1 MAARFRADLKHLE
14 VTNVTVR
21 VAAFVL
27 QEGYS
32 TGWGGTAV
40 VVARQESPP
49 LISGTMMSAVMAS
62 GVVAGTSMELALEV
76 EGGMF
81 HGATVR
87 TWPCVV
93 SGLRPFEID
102 QFTAGCNVHL
112 VDPVS
117 FLADQPI
124 WGAYRAV
131 SAGEMIGGA
140 LSMAAGGD
148 GKPTLSPVLPR
159 LPSIRIVEGYRD
171 ALKELPYALAVGQ
184 PLGEWLAD
192 FLAMLGLRAELH
204 GRDDGVLEVFLSDSS
219 PKRGALNMSVVSADG
234 KAALGPDSYGPIL
247 IRGHSGFPGSI
258 LRGGLLDDPSSGS
271 ARPLVKLG
279 AVGAVL
285 TGPGLDVDEASD
297 RVYRSLK
304 GAFTEMLMLSAAS
317 RQPRLRPGELV
328 RLSEPVHQLEDWQV
342 MSVSHTLRRAVYDN
356 DATLI
361 RGDEAWYPELPL
373 HRPPVFVTGVVDGGN
388 DFDFHQPVPRD
399 RLGHVKVTF
408 PFTPT
413 PVGQEALEL
422 AAADTD
428 NDRRITLADFDEE
441 QVESFTSNRAQWE
454 AEEAKYQSGDYNDPF
469 PGKQD
474 DELTA
479 EEQATRDEYSTR
491 RQAAVAYMAYKK
503 AVALDESDADRD
515 GVVSARD
522 QLISDELSRR
532 LRDEELDDGDAVR
545 DGVDSALDRFTS
557 DALGGRLRDEE
568 LDDGDA
574 VRDGVD
580 SALDRFTSNALSGR
594 LRDEEDYGTMQE
606 QWEEQQEWEARPA
619 DEQDA
624 TVPEFHDDPEQLAL
638 VKEYG
643 DLFGK
648 DERED
653 LEAEVL
659 AARKDAENA
668 PDRWPPRIPLP
679 VIEPMAGA
687 LHGFITAHRHGDIC
701 RVAVHDPFS
710 AEIVGFQYRDDRKIN
725 VDLADAVAGL
735 VVEHNYSEAWSGL
748 VFRRTEAME
757 DDRSG
762 PSGDPVEDESPDGP
776 TSGGPGSDG
785 DPPEGPEPD
794 GPPPGKP
801 GPGGSPPG
809 KPGPGGSPPG
819 KPGPGG
825 SPPGKPGPGGSPP
838 GKPGPGGS
846 PPGAPEPGGF
856 PPGRPGPDGSSG
868 MGFV

>member
-14 VTNVTVR
+14 VTNVTVG

-49 LISGTMMSAVMAS
+49 LTSGSMMSAVMAS
-62 GVVAGTSMELALEV
+62 GVVAGTSMELALGV

-93 SGLRPFEID
+93 SGLRPFAID
-102 QFTAGCNVHL
+102 QFSAGCNVHL

-171 ALKELPYALAVGQ
+171 ELKELPYALAVGQ
-184 PLGEWLAD
+184 TLGEWLAD
-192 FLAMLGLRAELH
+192 FLAMLGLRAELY

-219 PKRGALNMSVVSADG
+219 PKREALSMSVVSADG
-234 KAALGPDSYGPIL
+234 NAALVPGSYGPIL

-285 TGPGLDVDEASD
+285 TEPGLDVDEASG

-304 GAFTEMLMLSAAS
+304 GTFTEMLILSAVS

-342 MSVSHTLRRAVYDN
+342 MSVSHTLRKAVYDN
-356 DATLI
+356 DATLV

-399 RLGHVKVTF
+399 RLGHIKVTF

-413 PVGQEALEL
+413 PVGQEGREL

-428 NDRRITLADFDEE
+428 NNRRITLADFSEE
-441 QVESFTSNRAQWE
+441 QVESFTTKRAQWE
-454 AEEAKYQSGDYNDPF
+454 TEEAKYQSGDYNDPF
-469 PGKQD
+469 PGKKD

-479 EEQATRDEYSTR
+479 EQQATREDNSTH
-491 RQAAVAYMAYKK
+491 RQGAVAYMAYKR
-503 AVALDESDADRD
+503 AVALDKGDADRD
-515 GVVSARD
+515 GVISARD
-522 QLISDELSRR
+522 QMISDELSRR
-532 LRDEELDDGDAVR
+532 LRDEEDQETIL
-545 DGVDSALDRFTS
+545 
-557 DALGGRLRDEE
+557 
-568 LDDGDA
+568 
-574 VRDGVD
+574 
-580 SALDRFTSNALSGR
+580 
-594 LRDEEDYGTMQE
+594 E
-606 QWEEQQEWEARPA
+606 QWEEQQEWEARPE

-624 TVPEFHDDPEQLAL
+624 TAPEFHEDSEQLAL
-638 VKEYG
+638 VEEYG

-653 LEAEVL
+653 LPADVS
-659 AARKDAENA
+659 AARTDAENA

-725 VDLADAVAGL
+725 VDLTDAVAGL

-757 DDRSG
+757 DERSG
-762 PSGDPVEDESPDGP
+762 PSEDGSEDQSDDAPSDDGTTSDGFPSDGPPTGGPPPGDPPPGRLP
-776 TSGGPGSDG
+776 TGGPPTGG
-785 DPPEGPEPD
+785 PPPGGPPPGRLPTGGPPPGGPPPGGPRPEGPPPGGPPPEGPPPGGPPPGGPPPDGPPPD
-794 GPPPGKP
+794 GPPPGGP
-801 GPGGSPPG
+801 SPEGPPPGGPPPG
-809 KPGPGGSPPG
+809 GPPPGGPPPG
-819 KPGPGG
+819 GPPPGG
-825 SPPGKPGPGGSPP
+825 PSPEGPPPG
-838 GKPGPGGS
+838 
-846 PPGAPEPGGF
+846 
-856 PPGRPGPDGSSG
+856 GSSG
-868 MGFV
+868 MGFA

>member
-14 VTNVTVR
+14 VTNVTVG

-49 LISGTMMSAVMAS
+49 LTSGSMMSAVMAS
-62 GVVAGTSMELALEV
+62 GVVAGTSMELALGV

-102 QFTAGCNVHL
+102 QFSAGCNVHL

-171 ALKELPYALAVGQ
+171 ELKELPYALAVGQ
-184 PLGEWLAD
+184 TLGEWLAD
-192 FLAMLGLRAELH
+192 FLAMLGLRAELY
-204 GRDDGVLEVFLSDSS
+204 GRDDGVLEVFLSDSG
-219 PKRGALNMSVVSADG
+219 PKRGALSMSVVSADG
-234 KAALGPDSYGPIL
+234 NAALTPDSYGPIL

-285 TGPGLDVDEASD
+285 TGSGLDIDEASD

-304 GAFTEMLMLSAAS
+304 GTFTEMLMLSAAS

-342 MSVSHTLRRAVYDN
+342 MSVSHTLRKAVYDN
-356 DATLI
+356 DATLV

-388 DFDFHQPVPRD
+388 DFDLHQPVPRD

-408 PFTPT
+408 PFSPT

-428 NDRRITLADFDEE
+428 NDRRITLADFDEA
-441 QVESFTSNRAQWE
+441 QVETFTTNRARWE
-454 AEEAKYQSGDYNDPF
+454 AEEAKFQSGDYNDPF
-469 PGKQD
+469 PGQND

-479 EEQATRDEYSTR
+479 EQQATRDDNSTR
-491 RQAAVAYMAYKK
+491 RKAAVAYMAYKK
-503 AVALDESDADRD
+503 AVALDDSDSDRD
-515 GVVSARD
+515 GVLSARD
-522 QLISDELSRR
+522 QVISDELSRR
-532 LRDEELDDGDAVR
+532 LRDEE
-545 DGVDSALDRFTS
+545 
-557 DALGGRLRDEE
+557 
-568 LDDGDA
+568 
-574 VRDGVD
+574 
-580 SALDRFTSNALSGR
+580 
-594 LRDEEDYGTMQE
+594 DYGTILE
-606 QWEEQQEWEARPA
+606 QWEEQQEWEARPEE
-619 DEQDA
+619 EQDA
-624 TVPEFHDDPEQLAL
+624 TVPEFHDDPEQVAL

-653 LEAEVL
+653 LPADVS
-659 AARKDAENA
+659 AARTDAENA
-668 PDRWPPRIPLP
+668 PDRWPPRVPLP

-725 VDLADAVAGL
+725 VDLSDAVAGL

-757 DDRSG
+757 GDRSG
-762 PSGDPVEDESPDGP
+762 PSEDQVEDESPDDP
-776 TSGGPGSDG
+776 TAGGPGPG
-785 DPPEGPEPD
+785 GPEPGRPPPGGQEPGGPPQAGPEPD
-794 GPPPGKP
+794 GPPPGGP
-801 GPGGSPPG
+801 SPGGSPHAGPEPG
-809 KPGPGGSPPG
+809 RPPPGGPGPG
-819 KPGPGG
+819 
-825 SPPGKPGPGGSPP
+825 
-838 GKPGPGGS
+838 
-846 PPGAPEPGGF
+846 
-856 PPGRPGPDGSSG
+856 GSSG
-868 MGFV
+868 MGFA

>member
-1 MAARFRADLKHLE
+1 MVAARFRAHLKHLE
-14 VTNVTVR
+14 VTDVTVS
-21 VAAFVL
+21 VAAFAL
-27 QEGYS
+27 QEGYN

-40 VVARQESPP
+40 IAARQESPP
-49 LISGTMMSAVMAS
+49 LTSGSMMSAVMAS
-62 GVVAGTSMELALEV
+62 GVVAGTSMELALGV

-81 HGATVR
+81 HGTTVR

-93 SGLRPFEID
+93 SGLRPFAID
-102 QFTAGCNVHL
+102 QFSAGCNVHL

-171 ALKELPYALAVGQ
+171 KLKDLPYSLAVGQ
-184 PLGEWLAD
+184 TLGEWLAD
-192 FLAMLGLRAELH
+192 FLAMLGLRAELY
-204 GRDDGVLEVFLSDSS
+204 GSDDGTLEVFLSDST
-219 PKRGALNMSVVSADG
+219 PRRGALNMSVVSADG

-271 ARPLVKLG
+271 ARPLIKLG

-297 RVYRSLK
+297 RIYRSLV
-304 GAFTEMLMLSAAS
+304 GTFTEMLMLSADS

-342 MSVSHTLRRAVYDN
+342 MSVSHTLQRAVYDN
-356 DATLI
+356 DVTLVN
-361 RGDEAWYPELPL
+361 GSEAWCPELPL

-388 DFDFHQPVPRD
+388 DFDHHQPVPRD
-399 RLGHVKVTF
+399 RLGHIKVTF
-408 PFTPT
+408 PFAPT

-422 AAADTD
+422 AVADTD

-441 QVESFTSNRAQWE
+441 QVETFTTNRAQWE
-454 AEEAKYQSGDYNDPF
+454 AEETKYQSGDYNDPF
-469 PGKQD
+469 PGKND
-474 DELTA
+474 DELTP
-479 EEQATRDEYSTR
+479 EQQAMRDEYRTR
-491 RQAAVAYMAYKK
+491 REAAIAYMAYKR
-503 AVALDESDADRD
+503 AVALDESDTDRD

-522 QLISDELSRR
+522 QLISDELSET
-532 LRDEELDDGDAVR
+532 LRDEEP
-545 DGVDSALDRFTS
+545 
-557 DALGGRLRDEE
+557 
-568 LDDGDA
+568 
-574 VRDGVD
+574 
-580 SALDRFTSNALSGR
+580 
-594 LRDEEDYGTMQE
+594 YGTILE
-606 QWEEQQEWEARPA
+606 QWEEQQEWEAGQEDERDEAPRRPYRPTTGLPA
-619 DEQDA
+619 WNARPENEQDA

-638 VKEYG
+638 VEEYG

-653 LEAEVL
+653 LPADAL
-659 AARKDAENA
+659 AARIDAENA

-725 VDLADAVAGL
+725 AALADAVAGL
-735 VVEHNYSEAWSGL
+735 VVEHNYSDAWSGL

-757 DDRSG
+757 DERSG
-762 PSGDPVEDESPDGP
+762 PTAPEAEPEDEQDATPQRPQRP
-776 TSGGPGSDG
+776 TGLR
-785 DPPEGPEPD
+785 E
-794 GPPPGKP
+794 
-801 GPGGSPPG
+801 
-809 KPGPGGSPPG
+809 
-819 KPGPGG
+819 
-825 SPPGKPGPGGSPP
+825 
-838 GKPGPGGS
+838 
-846 PPGAPEPGGF
+846 
-856 PPGRPGPDGSSG
+856 DGSEDQ
-868 MGFV
+868 